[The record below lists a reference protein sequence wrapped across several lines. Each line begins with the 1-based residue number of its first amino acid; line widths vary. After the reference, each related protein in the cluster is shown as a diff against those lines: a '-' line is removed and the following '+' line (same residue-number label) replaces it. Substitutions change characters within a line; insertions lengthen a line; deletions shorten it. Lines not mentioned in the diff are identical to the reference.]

1 MDLQPIKTFL
11 TITLFFLLLGLVNNS
26 QVLTLLWLYI
36 FIWIYFKCFIKN
48 QNKSFIKF
56 LCRRTLYI
64 FFMVLP
70 IIFIKN
76 NICHFIKI
84 PDNII
89 LLLIAILI
97 PIIWQFFKMRDQNI
111 LILGKFLYLS
121 SSAKPRIFIVN
132 SLFLFSNSIA
142 EEIFFRIILFYFSS
156 NLVVAVITSYIIFCV
171 VHNMDYFRKKTSK
184 IQNLFD
190 YLIWTSF
197 FWSLFIFSH
206 TFTYGIIAHLCF
218 NLPNILIAILASW
231 YAFKA
236 KLN

>member
-1 MDLQPIKTFL
+1 MDHQPIKTFL
-11 TITLFFLLLGLVNNS
+11 TITLFFLLLDFVNNS

-36 FIWIYFKCFIKN
+36 FVWIYFKCFIKN
-48 QNKSFIKF
+48 KNKSFIKF

-70 IIFIKN
+70 IIFAKS
-76 NICHFIKI
+76 NICHLIKT
-84 PDNII
+84 PDNIL

-97 PIIWQFFKMRDQNI
+97 PIIWQFFKMRGQSI
-111 LILGKFLYLS
+111 FILGKFLYLS
-121 SSAKPRIFIVN
+121 SNAKPRIFIVN

-156 NLVVAVITSYIIFCV
+156 NLVISVITSYTIFCI
-171 VHNMDYFRKKTSK
+171 VHNMDYFLKKTSK
-184 IQNLFD
+184 IQNIFY
-190 YLIWTSF
+190 YLIWSSF

-218 NLPNILIAILASW
+218 NLPNILIAIIASW
-231 YAFKA
+231 YALKQ
-236 KLN
+236 N